1 MINRVLYKYK
11 HKLPDYSKPLSAGI
25 DLRADIDEII
35 EQHLIQGKIVE
46 RLVLTEK

>member
-1 MINRVLYKYK
+1 MKNRVLYKYK

-35 EQHLIQGKIVE
+35 
-46 RLVLTEK
+46 VLEPPGRAII